1 MTRKEA
7 KVRRGITMGVITTLL
22 VGTMWGTLYT
32 KSHRI
37 RECEVFSI
45 NEESITVIHPNGLDY
60 MYYHYDDALPN
71 RVKEGDYIEVSFDE
85 MHDWEKYYSIN
96 ELKKVK

>member
-1 MTRKEA
+1 MKTKEA

-22 VGTMWGTLYT
+22 VGTMGIGLYT
-32 KSHRI
+32 KTHRI

-71 RVKEGDYIEVSFDE
+71 RIQEGDYIEVSFDE
-85 MHDWEKYYSIN
+85 MQDWEKYYRIN
-96 ELKKVK
+96 GLKEVK

>member
-7 KVRRGITMGVITTLL
+7 KVRRGITMSVITTLL

-32 KSHRI
+32 KSHKI

-60 MYYHYDDALPN
+60 MYYHYDDTLPN
-71 RVKEGDYIEVSFDE
+71 RVKEGDCIEVSFDE
-85 MHDWEKYYSIN
+85 IQDWEKYYIVN
-96 ELKKVK
+96 GLEEVK